1 MTNER
6 KGSLA
11 SKRGT
16 LMQCREGR
24 RPAKIGHLFNGG
36 RYSQIQWD
44 TQIDR
49 SLLWHCAKISSSSL
63 IHGISKCQCLLV
75 QLWSQLTLFFRLGL
89 ISLLYRICS
98 IENFGI
104 FGLCTIY
111 VQEFINFTLY
121 IRIYTRSQSQ
131 YNLCPIQKNKI
142 K

>member
-24 RPAKIGHLFNGG
+24 RPVKIGHLFNGG

-49 SLLWHCAKISSSSL
+49 SLLLWHCAKISSTFL
-63 IHGISKCQCLLV
+63 IYRISA
-75 QLWSQLTLFFRLGL
+75 WH
-89 ISLLYRICS
+89 SLLLQL
-98 IENFGI
+98 FLATGQ
-104 FGLCTIY
+104 LA
-111 VQEFINFTLY
+111 
-121 IRIYTRSQSQ
+121 
-131 YNLCPIQKNKI
+131 
-142 K
+142 